1 MLRHTAVLRL
11 LHAGVE
17 ATVIAVWQPVEQS
30 PEIWPAVPVTARAE
44 QRNPRVGGG
53 DDGPEGY
60 PDRPDARRIPDLIGE
75 FFSIRAFSI
84 GILARVSNRL
94 PMTDCTES
102 DADGLPTEGTH
113 CEPSS

>member
-53 DDGPEGY
+53 GTM
-60 PDRPDARRIPDLIGE
+60 ARRAIPID
-75 FFSIRAFSI
+75 R
-84 GILARVSNRL
+84 
-94 PMTDCTES
+94 M
-102 DADGLPTEGTH
+102 
-113 CEPSS
+113 PSASRTLR